1 MARVAIVGG
10 GISGLAIGW
19 ELMSLGVPREDLV
32 VFEADGQA
40 GGNMRTERAGSFV
53 LETGPNGFLDN
64 SPPTLDLVHR
74 LGIED
79 RLLVSNESSAIRYL
93 FCRGKLRKLPS
104 GPGGMLFSG
113 MLSLSGRLR
122 VFMEPFISKGGF
134 KEESAFDFAA
144 RRIGKDAAATLV
156 DAMVSGVFAGN
167 ARELEL
173 SAAFPKM
180 AAMESEYGGLVRA
193 MIGLAKKRKR
203 EAAQKVASSKTAAG
217 PAGPGG
223 TLTSFRDGFDE
234 LARELASRLGPSL
247 KTGVRITALEKGSPH
262 GYRIIDERGETR
274 FADAVVLA
282 GPAFASSKIVNHLDP
297 ELSSALGTIP
307 TAPITVVATAYKLK
321 DVGRQ
326 PNGFGFLVPRGH
338 GARILGCLWTSS
350 IWDGRAPDDHVL
362 LRTMVG
368 GAHDPAAIE
377 IDDRDLMDLV
387 AGDLKKTM
395 DLTAKPVE
403 RWIFK
408 HEKGIAQYTPGHTAR
423 VERIEKLLADH
434 PGVFVSGSSYGGISV
449 NHCIA
454 EAPAIA
460 TRLMSA
466 VDSTVS
472 QAGVKPS

>member
-19 ELMSLGVPREDLV
+19 ELVSLGLPHEDLV
-32 VFEADGQA
+32 VFEADAQA
-40 GGNMRTERAGSFV
+40 GGNMKTERTGSFV

-93 FCRGKLRKLPS
+93 FCRGKLRKLPT

-113 MLSLSGRLR
+113 MLSLRGRLR
-122 VFMEPFISKGGF
+122 VFMEPFVKKGGF

-203 EAAQKVASSKTAAG
+203 EAVGKVASSGEAG

-223 TLTSFRDGFDE
+223 TLTSFKDGFDE
-234 LARELASRLGPSL
+234 LSNELACRLGPSL
-247 KTGVRITALEKGSPH
+247 KTGVRIMALEKRAPH
-262 GYRIIDERGETR
+262 GYRIIDERGETC
-274 FADAVVLA
+274 FADAVILA
-282 GPAFASSKIVNHLDP
+282 GPALASSEIVDRLDP
-297 ELSSALGTIP
+297 ELSSVLGTIP
-307 TAPITVVATAYKLK
+307 TAAVTVVATAYKLK

-326 PNGFGFLVPRGH
+326 PHGFGFLVPRGH
-338 GARILGCLWTSS
+338 GVRILGCLWTSS

-377 IDDRDLMDLV
+377 IDDRGLMALV
-387 AGDLKKTM
+387 AEDLKKTM
-395 DLTAKPVE
+395 GLTAKPE
-403 RWIFK
+403 EHWIFRHK
-408 HEKGIAQYTPGHTAR
+408 KGIAQYTPGHTR
-423 VERIEKLLADH
+423 RLERIEELLADH
-434 PGVFVSGSSYGGISV
+434 AGVFVSGSSYGGISV

-454 EAPAIA
+454 QAPEIA
-460 TRLMSA
+460 GKVMRTI
-466 VDSTVS
+466 DSTANP
-472 QAGVKPS
+472 AGDKPS

>member
-1 MARVAIVGG
+1 MERVAIIGG

-19 ELMSLGVPREDLV
+19 ELVSLGLPPEDLV
-32 VFEADGQA
+32 VFEADAQA
-40 GGNMRTERAGSFV
+40 GGNMKTERAGSFMV
-53 LETGPNGFLDN
+53 ETGPNGFLDN
-64 SPPTLDLVHR
+64 SPPTLDLVNR

-79 RLLVSNESSAIRYL
+79 RLLVSNETSAIRYL
-93 FCRGKLRKLPS
+93 FCRGKLRKLPT

-113 MLSLSGRLR
+113 MLSLRGRLR
-122 VFMEPFISKGGF
+122 VFMEPFIKKGGF
-134 KEESAFDFAA
+134 KEESVFDFAA

-180 AAMESEYGGLVRA
+180 AAMELEYGGLVRA
-193 MIGLAKKRKR
+193 MIGLAKKRKN
-203 EAAQKVASSKTAAG
+203 EAARNVASSDGAG

-234 LARELASRLGPSL
+234 IVRELACRLGPSL
-247 KTGVRITALEKGSPH
+247 RTGVRITALEKRAPY
-262 GYRIIDERGETR
+262 GYRLIDERGETF

-282 GPAFASSKIVNHLDP
+282 GPALASSKIVGRLDP
-297 ELSSALGTIP
+297 ALSSVLGMIP

-326 PNGFGFLVPRGH
+326 PHGFGFLVPRGH
-338 GARILGCLWTSS
+338 GVRILGCLWTSS

-395 DLTAKPVE
+395 ELTAKPAE

-454 EAPAIA
+454 EAPGIA

-466 VDSTVS
+466 IDSTVNHV
-472 QAGVKPS
+472 GGKPS